1 MQHFIWGLITMGY
14 LLAGLFFLRFWSRT
28 RDLLFGAF
36 AVAFWLLALNQGL
49 VAVADLPR
57 EEVSWLYLLR
67 LLAFMIIIA
76 AVVEK
81 NARRRSR

>member
-14 LLAGLFFLRFWSRT
+14 LVAGLFFLRFWSRT

-67 LLAFMIIIA
+67 LLAFLIIIA